1 MKRTAFWIGLI
12 CTTMVAA
19 GAGAGSARA
28 DGLPV
33 LGVDAGPGGVAA
45 STGGARYVTL
55 PAGMNTVV
63 ARVDPNGGR
72 ILGSRFLPGT
82 FTIPAVAYDGSAGG
96 LSGNGSTLV
105 LIRPRAAFPRVQT
118 TLEVLDA
125 KRLQPRSEVKLQG
138 DFSYDAVSPNGSW
151 LYLIQYVSPRDP
163 TRYAVRVYDLRANR
177 LLGEPVTDPRER
189 GEKMRGS
196 PVTRAASPDGR
207 WAYTLYDGYGKG
219 PFIHAL
225 DTRTRTARCID
236 LDLLAGNDVSRLR
249 LSLNGAGD
257 RLTVSNPQHP
267 VAVVDTRT
275 FAVSSPTE
283 RASSTWISWA
293 FVLLSIGGALAAG
306 GALALVLRRRR
317 QGLAPVGPR

>member
-196 PVTRAASPDGR
+196 PVTRAA
-207 WAYTLYDGYGKG
+207 
-219 PFIHAL
+219 
-225 DTRTRTARCID
+225 RCID